1 MVFAPA
7 LFPGSLQLMSFV
19 SRLPAITSM
28 MFDRLVQVVFRML
41 NAPLALLV
49 DFLPGFS
56 KGPRYRGRSDQPR
69 PIPKDNIHN
78 PAAP

>member
-7 LFPGSLQLMSFV
+7 LFPCFVQLISFV
-19 SRLPAITSM
+19 LRLPAIASV
-28 MFDRLVQVVFRML
+28 MFDRLGQVVFRMR

-49 DFLPGFS
+49 DFIPGFS